1 MAENAA
7 EAQQDQQQKLWN
19 AIRDDDTAA
28 LDTFVLQAK
37 NNREDW
43 LLEVRDEEERDILQS
58 AARVNSHQVLKLLLQ
73 RLYGSSGSYDRLVD
87 ALRQQLVNGGRQ
99 TALHVAVEA
108 KAYSATHQILSTL
121 NRAQLQEGLQISNQD
136 GDTAEELARKLE
148 DRMSVTVIESE

>member
-7 EAQQDQQQKLWN
+7 EAQQDQQQLWN

-37 NNREDW
+37 NNHEDW
-43 LLEVRDEEERDILQS
+43 LLEVRDEEDRDILQS
-58 AARVNSHQVLKLLLQ
+58 AARANSHQVLKLLLQ
-73 RLYGSSGSYDRLVD
+73 TLYGSSGSYDRLVD
-87 ALRQQLVNGGRQ
+87 ALRQQSATGVRQ

-121 NRAQLQEGLQISNQD
+121 SRAQLQEVLQIRNRD
-136 GDTAEELARKLE
+136 GDTAEELARKLQDE
-148 DRMSVTVIESE
+148 MSVIVIESE